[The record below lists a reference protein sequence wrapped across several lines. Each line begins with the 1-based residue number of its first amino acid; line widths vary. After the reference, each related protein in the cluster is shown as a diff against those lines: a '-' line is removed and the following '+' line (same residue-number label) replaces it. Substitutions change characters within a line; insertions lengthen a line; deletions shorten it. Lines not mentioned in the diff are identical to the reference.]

1 MNSEYIEDVPIS
13 EVKRLLAQ
21 KSKDKELNYEQ
32 KLAFEHAKTFSKLTP
47 VNAEK
52 LKTTL
57 IEKYGMTNELAN
69 KISDIL
75 PNKVE
80 LDLILEKE
88 EPYNEEQKEEIIS
101 LVEKYKK
108 E

>member
-1 MNSEYIEDVPIS
+1 MNSEYIEDVSVS
-13 EVKRLLAQ
+13 EVKRLLTA
-21 KSKDKELNYEQ
+21 KAKDQELNYEQ
-32 KLAFEHAKTFSKLTP
+32 KLALDHAKLFSKLTP
-47 VNAEK
+47 ANAEK

-57 IEKYGMTNELAN
+57 IEKLQMTNELAN
-69 KISDIL
+69 KIADIL
-75 PNKVE
+75 PNMVE

-88 EPYNEEQKEEIIS
+88 ETYNDEQKEEIIS

>member
-1 MNSEYIEDVPIS
+1 MNSEYIEDVSIS
-13 EVKRLLAQ
+13 EVKKLLTA
-21 KSKDKELNYEQ
+21 KGKDKELNYEQ
-32 KLAFEHAKTFSKLTP
+32 KLAFEHAKLFSKLTP
-47 VNAEK
+47 ANAQK
-52 LKTTL
+52 LKDAL

-69 KISDIL
+69 KIADIL

-88 EPYNEEQKEEIIS
+88 EIYNDEQKEEIIS